1 MNVYSIYNPIPVVFQ
16 SMLLCF
22 VKRQNNKRQA
32 GLNSQRKSLLYNVR
46 FSILDLALVLKVYF
60 WEITA
65 LVEMLRFDLSALICV
80 IWG

>member
-1 MNVYSIYNPIPVVFQ
+1 
-16 SMLLCF
+16 MLLCF

-46 FSILDLALVLKVYF
+46 FYMLDLSLVLKVEF

-65 LVEMLRFDLSALICV
+65 LVEILRFDLSALICV